1 MDHDHGVRQFNN
13 DELEEDACSVGPGH
27 QISAGIVAQFHPGDG
42 VLIGMGDVCVRDLV
56 APSRRMDLHVI
67 SVIQL
72 IGVWEEA
79 SAHQRSRQAAA

>member
-1 MDHDHGVRQFNN
+1 MDHEHGVRQFNN

-42 VLIGMGDVCVRDLV
+42 VLIGMEDVCVRDLV

>member
-1 MDHDHGVRQFNN
+1 
-13 DELEEDACSVGPGH
+13 
-27 QISAGIVAQFHPGDG
+27 